1 MKLNY
6 LFIASTLLFLGC
18 KKDAVTTP
26 YNLTVSD
33 ASVIEGNAGESKFI
47 EFEVSLDQAVAAG
60 ENVRVD
66 FKTVDG
72 TATSNADFNIPFA
85 TWELVPQGTRTRKIQ
100 IEIIE
105 DLTKESAEEFSIVV
119 SSPNKNVKIV
129 DGIGVGK
136 ILCDD

>member
-72 TATSNADFNIPFA
+72 TAKSNADFNIPFA

-105 DLTKESAEEFSIVV
+105 DLTKESVEEFSIVV

-129 DGIGVGK
+129 DGIGIGK